1 MMPVWPGS
9 HGELVIPNPDFRTE
23 EAIAAGPTEQGKLK
37 SAWCSRLEEFLDF
50 MLVRALSV
58 RLMSGLGLNVRSDYF
73 FAA

>member
-1 MMPVWPGS
+1 MLLVWPGS
-9 HGELVIPNPDFRTE
+9 HGELVILNPDFRTE
-23 EAIAAGPTEQGKLK
+23 EVIAAGPTEHVKLK